1 MTAFPHNLEDAGVQS
16 SPAEGN
22 GLESLV
28 VALYREHAAGLMRYA
43 LTFTPSRELAED
55 AVQECFLR
63 LFVALRDGR
72 EIANPKPWLYR
83 VLRNLLLDCLRSESG
98 TVILLRGAGPG
109 CPNQAGGAELCV
121 QFAEICNSVREVL
134 SPRELEC
141 LQLRLEGF
149 GYKEIAG
156 TLQIR
161 VGTVGAL
168 LARAIKKT
176 QKIMRRGM
184 ER

>member
-1 MTAFPHNLEDAGVQS
+1 MEDAGVRS
-16 SPAEGN
+16 SPAESS
-22 GLESLV
+22 GLEGLV

-43 LTFTPSRELAED
+43 MTFTPSQELAED

-72 EIANPKPWLYR
+72 EIASPRPWLYR
-83 VLRNLLLDCLRSESG
+83 VLRNLMLDCLRSQSG
-98 TVILLRGAGPG
+98 AVVLLKGTGAGG
-109 CPNQAGGAELCV
+109 EGRQSDAELLLQCE
-121 QFAEICNSVREVL
+121 EICDSVRGVL

-168 LARAIKKT
+168 LARALKKT
-176 QKIMRRGM
+176 QKIMKKGA
-184 ER
+184 